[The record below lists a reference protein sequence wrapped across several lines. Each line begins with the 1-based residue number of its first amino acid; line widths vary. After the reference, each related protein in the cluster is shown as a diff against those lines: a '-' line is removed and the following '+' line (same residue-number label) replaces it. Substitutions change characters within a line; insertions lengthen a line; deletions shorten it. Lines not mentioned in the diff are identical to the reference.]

1 MRLRE
6 LKKHLLDRAKSLELK
21 NLEVALII
29 ERATNLS
36 KEEQILKAED
46 EIDEKSTE
54 LAISLLKRRLMGEP
68 SAYILNEKEFWGLSF
83 YVDENVLIPRP
94 DTETLVE
101 TALLK
106 AKELKNP
113 KILDLCTG
121 SGAIATALSY
131 EMKTQVSFSDISEK
145 AIEIA
150 RKNYIKNTGFEPI
163 SRIGDLF
170 EPWKDKIF
178 DLIVSNPPYLTEE
191 WIEIASPEVKKEPRE
206 ALLGG
211 EGDGLGI
218 IRRIIKEA
226 PSHLKENG
234 YLLLEADYR
243 QIGLCVRL
251 FEKEG
256 FRDIGIKKDL
266 AGLERVVYGRR
277 S

>member
-106 AKELKNP
+106 AKELENP

-150 RKNYIKNTGFEPI
+150 RKNYIKNTGFKPI

>member
-106 AKELKNP
+106 AKELENP

-150 RKNYIKNTGFEPI
+150 RKNYIKNTGFKTI

>member
-106 AKELKNP
+106 AKELENP

-131 EMKTQVSFSDISEK
+131 EMKTQVSFSDIFWMGCLVRRESTECSE
-145 AIEIA
+145 
-150 RKNYIKNTGFEPI
+150 
-163 SRIGDLF
+163 
-170 EPWKDKIF
+170 
-178 DLIVSNPPYLTEE
+178 
-191 WIEIASPEVKKEPRE
+191 
-206 ALLGG
+206 
-211 EGDGLGI
+211 
-218 IRRIIKEA
+218 
-226 PSHLKENG
+226 
-234 YLLLEADYR
+234 
-243 QIGLCVRL
+243 
-251 FEKEG
+251 
-256 FRDIGIKKDL
+256 
-266 AGLERVVYGRR
+266 
-277 S
+277 